1 MRRMGPICSSPNR
14 RPPSLAWIC
23 RRMPGRLM
31 PRCSGDLRNGA
42 SCWRPVPWPMCW
54 TNCWGCSSSTRMT
67 SAALRR
73 WRSCARCSPSRWAGP
88 AMMAPCRCARV
99 QRTKDMSAQPDKD
112 KKPEGNPVV
121 LLTAHGAKGLEWDE
135 VWLLGAEEGRFPDE
149 ASSIQEERRLF
160 YVAMTRA
167 RTTLIISAAG
177 KAAIS
182 PFVHEAGVE
191 RIGEGADVVALP

>member
-1 MRRMGPICSSPNR
+1 M
-14 RPPSLAWIC
+14 
-23 RRMPGRLM
+23 
-31 PRCSGDLRNGA
+31 
-42 SCWRPVPWPMCW
+42 
-54 TNCWGCSSSTRMT
+54 
-67 SAALRR
+67 
-73 WRSCARCSPSRWAGP
+73 
-88 AMMAPCRCARV
+88 
-99 QRTKDMSAQPDKD
+99 
-112 KKPEGNPVV
+112 V

>member
-14 RPPSLAWIC
+14 RPPSLPWIC

-73 WRSCARCSPSRWAGP
+73 WRSCARCSPSRWAGL
-88 AMMAPCRCARV
+88 
-99 QRTKDMSAQPDKD
+99 DED
-112 KKPEGNPVV
+112 KKSEGNAVV
-121 LLTAHGAKGLEWDE
+121 LLTGHGAGGLEWDE

-167 RTTLIISAAG
+167 RTTLIISAAR